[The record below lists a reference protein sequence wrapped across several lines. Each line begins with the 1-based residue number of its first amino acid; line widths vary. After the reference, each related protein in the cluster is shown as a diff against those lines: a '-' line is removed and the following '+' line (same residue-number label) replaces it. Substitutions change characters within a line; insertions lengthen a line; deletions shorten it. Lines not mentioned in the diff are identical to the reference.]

1 MERARLLRWFHAG
14 VAAVDAR
21 QRVRAVLAVQPVP
34 LRWHLLAVGKAAT
47 DMAQGALEAWPSGC
61 VGGVVVAPVGSKL
74 PPTMDSVSVGA
85 SLLAT
90 DGSKLP
96 PTMDSVS
103 VGASLLAT
111 FEGAHPVPDECS
123 LAAGAALLEYAAQLA
138 APERCNEPVLL
149 LVSGGASA
157 LAEVLQPNV
166 TLADLQALTQAA
178 LADGADIVELNRR
191 RRAVSRL
198 KGGQLVA
205 ALGAR
210 RVQALLV
217 SDVSGDDPTVIG
229 SGLACGVA
237 PEARPARL
245 QVVAR
250 LEDALDALTA
260 AAAAEGCVLQRLP
273 GRFAGEASAVAGQ
286 FVNACLARG
295 AGTGIGT
302 GICTDT
308 GTDTGTGTGL
318 LWGGE
323 STVVLP
329 AEPGRGGRNQH
340 LALAAAIDLAD
351 RVERASRDGS
361 VDPTHLLLLAAGTD
375 GIDGNSEDAGALV
388 DGDTVLRGE
397 VGLGTS
403 AVAAL
408 AVANSGAFLE
418 ASGDLIHTGRTA
430 TNVGDILVAWWPDAP
445 RQGLT

>member
-1 MERARLLRWFHAG
+1 M
-14 VAAVDAR
+14 
-21 QRVRAVLAVQPVP
+21 
-34 LRWHLLAVGKAAT
+34 
-47 DMAQGALEAWPSGC
+47 
-61 VGGVVVAPVGSKL
+61 
-74 PPTMDSVSVGA
+74 
-85 SLLAT
+85 LAT

-96 PTMDSVS
+96 PTWE
-103 VGASLLAT
+103 VGSKLPPT
-111 FEGAHPVPDECS
+111 IKSFVGAHPVPDERS
-123 LAAGAALLEYAAQLA
+123 LAAGAALLEYAAQLGT
-138 APERCNEPVLL
+138 PERCDEPVLL

-166 TLADLQALTQAA
+166 TLADLQALTHAA

-198 KGGQLVA
+198 KGGQFVA

-217 SDVSGDDPTVIG
+217 SDVPGDDPTVIG
-229 SGLACGVA
+229 SGLACGVE

-250 LEDALDALTA
+250 LENALDALIA

-286 FVNACLARG
+286 FVNECLARG
-295 AGTGIGT
+295 AGADTGIGI
-302 GICTDT
+302 GIGTDT
-308 GTDTGTGTGL
+308 GTDTGTGL

-388 DGDTVLRGE
+388 DVDTVLRGE
-397 VGLGTS
+397 VGLGTT
-403 AVAAL
+403 AAAAL
-408 AVANSGAFLE
+408 AAANSGAFLE